1 MNRLG
6 CCLAVVLVCALRAP
20 AADPASLED
29 RIGPIA
35 REHKGKIAVAV
46 KNLRTGE
53 EYYLNAD
60 EPMTTASLIKLSV
73 MVETYWQAEEGK
85 VSLDKM
91 LKLTQDDKV
100 PGAGVLTDSFSP
112 GSTLA
117 LRDAVRLM
125 ITVSDNTATNK
136 VLDEIGIASPGKRM
150 ESLGLKN
157 TKINA
162 KVYKGST
169 TSIDPERTK
178 KYGLGSTTARETVQL
193 LELIH
198 TRKVVSPKACDEML
212 GILQKNQ
219 DDKMIVRFLPPGTS
233 VAHKTGAVSNA
244 RTDAGIVSVR
254 DPADKK
260 VKPLFAICVLTNDN
274 EDQRWLVDNAAQ
286 VTIGKIAKAA
296 FDHFT
301 EKEKN

>member
-1 MNRLG
+1 MTRLG
-6 CCLAVVLVCALRAP
+6 YCLAVVLACAVRAP

-29 RIGPIA
+29 RIAPIA
-35 REHKGKIAVAV
+35 NAHKGKIAVAV

-73 MVETYWQAEEGK
+73 MVEAYWQAEEGK
-85 VSLDKM
+85 VRLDKV
-91 LKLTQDDKV
+91 LTLTKDDKV
-100 PGAGVLTDSFSP
+100 PGSGVLTDSFTP
-112 GSTLA
+112 GAMFA
-117 LRDAVRLM
+117 LRDAIRLM

-136 VLDEIGIASPGKRM
+136 VLDEIGIAAPGERM
-150 ESLGLKN
+150 ASLGFKN

-162 KVYKGST
+162 KVFKGST
-169 TSIDPERTK
+169 TSIAPERTK

-198 TRKVVSPKACDEML
+198 KRKVVSPKACDEML

-274 EDQRWLVDNAAQ
+274 EDKRWLVDNAAQ

-296 FDHFT
+296 FDYFSAT
-301 EKEKN
+301 K

>member
-6 CCLAVVLVCALRAP
+6 CCLVVVLVCAFRASG
-20 AADPASLED
+20 ADPSSLED
-29 RIGPIA
+29 RIAPLA
-35 REHKGKIAVAV
+35 KEHKGKIAVAV

-60 EPMTTASLIKLSV
+60 EPMTTASLTKLSV
-73 MVETYWQAEEGK
+73 MVETYCQAEEGK

-91 LKLTQDDKV
+91 LKLTQDEKV

-112 GSTLA
+112 GSTFA

-157 TKINA
+157 TRINA
-162 KVYKGST
+162 KVFKGST

-193 LELIH
+193 LEMIH
-198 TRKVVSPKACDEML
+198 NRKVASEKGCDEML

-219 DDKMIVRFLPPGTS
+219 DNAMIVRFLPPGVS

-260 VKPLFAICVLTNDN
+260 VKPLYAICVLTNDN

-296 FDHFT
+296 FDHFSAT
-301 EKEKN
+301 K

>member
-1 MNRLG
+1 MTRLG
-6 CCLAVVLVCALRAP
+6 CCLAVVFVCAPHAP
-20 AADPASLED
+20 AADPASLEG
-29 RIGPIA
+29 RIAPIA

-46 KNLRTGE
+46 KNLRTDE

-73 MVETYWQAEEGK
+73 MVEAYWQAEEGK
-85 VSLDKM
+85 VGLDKTLT
-91 LKLTQDDKV
+91 LKADDKV
-100 PGAGVLTDSFSP
+100 PGAGVLTDSFTP
-112 GSTLA
+112 GATFA

-136 VLDEIGIASPGKRM
+136 VLDEIGIASPGERM
-150 ESLGLKN
+150 VSLGLKN

-162 KVYKGST
+162 KVFKGST
-169 TSIDPERTK
+169 TSIAPERTK
-178 KYGLGSTTARETVQL
+178 KFGLGSTTARETVQL

-198 TRKVVSPKACDEML
+198 KRNVVSPKACDEML

-219 DDKMIVRFLPPGTS
+219 DNAMIVRYLPPGTT

-260 VKPLFAICVLTNDN
+260 VKPLYAICVLTNEN

-296 FDHFT
+296 FDHFA
-301 EKEKN
+301 EKK

>member
-1 MNRLG
+1 MLPGRGTRLRRPH
-6 CCLAVVLVCALRAP
+6 A

-29 RIGPIA
+29 RIAPLA
-35 REHKGKIAVAV
+35 KDHKGKIAVAV

-60 EPMTTASLIKLSV
+60 EPMPTASLIKLPV

-91 LKLTQDDKV
+91 LTLTKDDKV

-112 GSTLA
+112 GATFA

-125 ITVSDNTATNK
+125 IAVSDNTATNK

-157 TKINA
+157 TRINA
-162 KVYKGST
+162 KVFKGST

-178 KYGLGSTTARETVQL
+178 KYGLGSTTAREMVQL
-193 LELIH
+193 LEMIH
-198 TRKVVSPKACDEML
+198 QRKVASEKACEEML

-219 DDKMIVRFLPPGTS
+219 DNEKIVRFLPPGVS

-244 RTDAGIVSVR
+244 RDRRR
-254 DPADKK
+254 DRLRPR
-260 VKPLFAICVLTNDN
+260 PGGQ
-274 EDQRWLVDNAAQ
+274 EGEAALSPS
-286 VTIGKIAKAA
+286 AS
-296 FDHFT
+296 
-301 EKEKN
+301 

>member
-1 MNRLG
+1 MTRLG
-6 CCLAVVLVCALRAP
+6 CCLAVVLVGTLRA
-20 AADPASLED
+20 AGADPSSLED
-29 RIGPIA
+29 RIAPLA
-35 REHKGKIAVAV
+35 KEHKGKIAVAV

-73 MVETYWQAEEGK
+73 MVEAYCQAEEGK
-85 VSLDKM
+85 VSLDKV

-100 PGAGVLTDSFSP
+100 PGAGVLTDNFSP
-112 GSTLA
+112 GATFA

-136 VLDEIGIASPGKRM
+136 VLDEIGIASSGKRM

-162 KVYKGST
+162 KVFKGST

-178 KYGLGSTTARETVQL
+178 RYGLGSTTARETVQL

-198 TRKVVSPKACDEML
+198 RRKVASEKACDEML
-212 GILQKNQ
+212 GVLQKNQ
-219 DDKMIVRFLPPGTS
+219 DNAMLVRFLPPGVS

-260 VKPLFAICVLTNDN
+260 VKPLFAICVLTNEN

-286 VTIGKIAKAA
+286 VTIGKIARAA
-296 FDHFT
+296 FDHFA
-301 EKEKN
+301 EKK

>member
-1 MNRLG
+1 VTKW
-6 CCLAVVLVCALRAP
+6 CLSVLSALVGWSFAV
-20 AADPASLED
+20 ADEPVSLEA
-29 RIGPIA
+29 RIAPLA
-35 REHKGKIAVAV
+35 KEHKGMIAVAV
-46 KNLRTGE
+46 KNLRTGA

-60 EPMTTASLIKLSV
+60 EPMPTASLIKLPV
-73 MVETYWQAEEGK
+73 MVEAYWQNEEGK
-85 VSLDKM
+85 VSLDKT

-100 PGAGVLTDSFSP
+100 PGAGVLTDNFSP
-112 GSTLA
+112 GSTFA
-117 LRDAVRLM
+117 LKDAVRLM

-136 VLDEIGIASPGKRM
+136 VLDEIGIAAPGKRM
-150 ESLGLKN
+150 ESLGLKH

-162 KVYKGST
+162 KVFKGST

-178 KYGLGSTTARETVQL
+178 RYGLGSTTAREMVQL

-198 TRKVVSPKACDEML
+198 KRKVVSAKACDEML

-219 DDKMIVRFLPPGTS
+219 DNAMIVRFLPPGTS

-254 DPADKK
+254 DPSDKK

-301 EKEKN
+301 EK

>member
-6 CCLAVVLVCALRAP
+6 CCLAAVLVCAACAP
-20 AADPASLED
+20 AADPASLEG
-29 RIGPIA
+29 RIAPIA
-35 REHKGKIAVAV
+35 KGHKGKIAVAV
-46 KNLRTGE
+46 KSLRTGE

-73 MVETYWQAEEGK
+73 MVEAYWQAEEGK

-100 PGAGVLTDSFSP
+100 PGAGVLTDSFTP
-112 GSTLA
+112 GSTFA

-136 VLDEIGIASPGKRM
+136 VLDEIGIASPGERM
-150 ESLGLKN
+150 EALGLKN

-162 KVYKGST
+162 KVFKGST
-169 TSIDPERTK
+169 TSIAPERTK
-178 KYGLGSTTARETVQL
+178 KYGLGSTTAREMVQL

-198 TRKVVSPKACDEML
+198 KRKVVSPTACDEML
-212 GILQKNQ
+212 GVLQKNQ
-219 DDKMIVRFLPPGTS
+219 DNAMLVRYLPPGTS
-233 VAHKTGAVSNA
+233 IAHKTGAVSNA

-260 VKPLFAICVLTNDN
+260 VRPLFAICVLTNDN

-296 FDHFT
+296 FDHFS
-301 EKEKN
+301 EKK

>member
-1 MNRLG
+1 MNRWF
-6 CCLAVVLVCALRAP
+6 CSLAVTSLVVLPALGG
-20 AADPASLED
+20 DPSSLEE
-29 RIGPIA
+29 RIAPIA
-35 REHKGKIAVAV
+35 KAHKGKIAVAV
-46 KNLRTGE
+46 KGLRTTD

-60 EPMTTASLIKLSV
+60 EPMPTASLIKLAV
-73 MVETYWQAEEGK
+73 MVDAYWQAEEGK
-85 VSLDKM
+85 VGLDKM

-112 GSTLA
+112 GSTFA

-136 VLDEIGIASPGKRM
+136 VLDEIGIASPGERM
-150 ESLGLKN
+150 ASLGLKN

-162 KVYKGST
+162 KVFKGST

-178 KYGLGSTTARETVQL
+178 KYGLGSTPARETVRL
-193 LELIH
+193 LEMIH
-198 TRKVVSPKACDEML
+198 LRKVASEKGCEEML

-219 DDKMIVRFLPPGTS
+219 DNAMIVRFLPAGTS

-244 RTDAGIVSVR
+244 RTDAGIISAR
-254 DPADKK
+254 DPADMK
-260 VKPLFAICVLTNDN
+260 VKPLYAICVLTNDN

-286 VTIGKIAKAA
+286 VTIGKIAKSAY
-296 FDHFT
+296 DHFT
-301 EKEKN
+301 DK